1 MLLGGGLGGLLWL
14 AAPFLSHD
22 PAVVDGL
29 RISAP
34 LICIEPFFGA
44 YTAIFRAEQVMWPVA
59 ALNLGMLAVQ
69 VILTALILASG
80 GDVQAALVINT
91 LTSAVQLGAAW
102 LIYHW
107 RFRRPRLGLALDARL
122 LLRRAWPFALAAVLA
137 TLQVRIGTLLL
148 GQLADTAQAGYYTAA
163 LRFAEA
169 GRMIPN
175 ALFGALLPALA
186 VSVARPA
193 APDCTLRRTVGGRP
207 VYGIGVGG
215 AGWLLAPALLALT
228 YGPGFIPAA
237 PVLRI
242 VLIGL
247 LPALLR
253 GVWLLDWIARGQ
265 ERAANRVLALTL
277 AAQLGLAIWLIP
289 AYGALGAALA
299 VLLAEALG
307 LALLWRR
314 PVPQGDP

>member
-1 MLLGGGLGGLLWL
+1 MLWL
-14 AAPFLSHD
+14 AAPLLSHD
-22 PAVVDGL
+22 PAVLAGL

-34 LICIEPFFGA
+34 LVCIEPFFGA
-44 YTAIFRAEQVMWPVA
+44 YTAIFRAERVMWPVA
-59 ALNLGMLAVQ
+59 VLSLGMLAVQ
-69 VILTALILASG
+69 VILTALILVG
-80 GDVQAALVINT
+80 GGGVRAALAINT
-91 LTSAVQLGAAW
+91 LTSAGQLGAAW
-102 LIYHW
+102 LLYRW
-107 RFRRPRLGLALDARL
+107 RFRRPRLGLNLDARP

-137 TLQVRIGTLLL
+137 TLQVRAGTILL
-148 GQLADTAQAGYYTAA
+148 GQLADTAQAGTYTAA

-169 GRMIPN
+169 ARMIPN

-186 VSVARPA
+186 LSAARQA
-193 APDCTLRRTVGGRP
+193 APDQILRWSLGGLL

-215 AGWLLAPALLALT
+215 AGWLLAPVLLDLT
-228 YGPGFIPAA
+228 YGPDFAPAA

-253 GVWLLDWIARGQ
+253 GVWTLDWIARGQ
-265 ERAANRVLALTL
+265 ERAANRVLALML
-277 AAQLGLAIWLIP
+277 AVQLGLGAWLIP

-299 VLLAEALG
+299 VPLAEVLG

-314 PVPQGDP
+314 PAPQGDARCKSA